1 MARIRMT
8 AKLVTT
14 TSSKALQKKAEAS
27 NTKVMHGSAS
37 GSPIPQGEVK
47 EKLVTKNR
55 EVEDIAKSCIK
66 AKNNG
71 TDGEASVSEDE
82 TALAELGDLQRSKPR
97 YIKIGRSLVKPD

>member
-1 MARIRMT
+1 MT

-14 TSSKALQKKAEAS
+14 TSSEALQKKAEAS

-55 EVEDIAKSCIK
+55 KVEDIAKGCIK